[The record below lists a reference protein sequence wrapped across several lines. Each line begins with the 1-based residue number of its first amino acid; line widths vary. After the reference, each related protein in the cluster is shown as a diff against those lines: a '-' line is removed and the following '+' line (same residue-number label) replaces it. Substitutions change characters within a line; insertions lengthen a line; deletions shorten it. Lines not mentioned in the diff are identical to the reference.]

1 MRKLEARKQLLRN
14 IQKCQD
20 CWNKII
26 SVQSFPIISHGDESF
41 TIMYSCYHFLQTCR
55 GFLLVAIQAQNIAA
69 EGCRVH
75 AMFAW

>member
-41 TIMYSCYHFLQTCR
+41 TIMYSCYHFPMNSQSFFNEFPMNC
-55 GFLLVAIQAQNIAA
+55 
-69 EGCRVH
+69 H
-75 AMFAW
+75 Y